1 MRPFSVY
8 LTNII
13 AVVCTIFL
21 FVSEWLVSGRSWNEP
36 QYQGFNFSHHL
47 HQLALKAVSLPY
59 IWYNTFNVILIE
71 YWISAWRVQAYLSW
85 PIIFPKQLHSA
96 RILKFVIIVIHKC
109 WSTFPDQR
117 REAKNKKKIIKN
129 TQNLYLNSIYQKCVF
144 HICSYR
150 RIQPNNHI
158 IMCVSLYVAN
168 ASATKIHMFEQ
179 V

>member
-13 AVVCTIFL
+13 AVVCAIFL

-59 IWYNTFNVILIE
+59 IRYNTFNVILIE

-85 PIIFPKQLHSA
+85 HIIFPKQLHSA
-96 RILKFVIIVIHKC
+96 RILKFVIHKC
-109 WSTFPDQR
+109 LSTFPDQR
-117 REAKNKKKIIKN
+117 REAKNKKNNKKY
-129 TQNLYLNSIYQKCVF
+129 TKSVSQFNLPK
-144 HICSYR
+144 
-150 RIQPNNHI
+150 
-158 IMCVSLYVAN
+158 MCVS
-168 ASATKIHMFEQ
+168 HMLLSPHPTQ
-179 V
+179 